1 MNDFRKGIFYGISI
15 AIIAFL
21 AINILS
27 VCYRRFITKDLYYEE
42 KAEAIYKTM
51 EERYTGDIDI
61 EKMYDGIYTGMVYG
75 VADKYSRYISAE
87 DYELFKQQT
96 EGNYC
101 GIGAITSA
109 DQDTDSVAIE
119 AVYDN
124 SPAQKAGIKDGDIIK
139 KVEDFNVNYSTYYDA
154 IDMIRGEENTK
165 FKMTLYRPSE
175 NETYTT
181 EITRANVD
189 TPTVAHNIINN
200 DIGYLRITGFEEVTK
215 EQFKENEEA
224 LKAKNIKALIIDLRN
239 NPGGLLTTVSEI
251 ADEFMSEGV
260 ITYTEDKNGKREY
273 VYAKDGRWDI
283 PVVILVN
290 ENSASAS
297 ELLTGALKDEGIA
310 KVVGVNTYGKG
321 VVQTTYPFNDGSA
334 LKITTSKYY
343 TPKGVCIDGVGIA
356 PDVEVIADKEFKLS
370 LITNDIAEYDIN
382 NDVQLAKAVELIK

>member
-1 MNDFRKGIFYGISI
+1 MNDFRKGILYGISI
-15 AIIAFL
+15 SVIAVL

-27 VCYRRFITKDLYYEE
+27 VSYRRFITKDLYYEQ
-42 KAEAIYKTM
+42 KAKAIYETM
-51 EERYTGDIDI
+51 DKKYTGDIDI

-101 GIGAITSA
+101 GIGAITGA
-109 DQDTDSVAIE
+109 DIDTDSVTIE

-124 SPAQKAGIKDGDIIK
+124 SPADKAGLKEGDIIK
-139 KVEDFNVNYSTYYDA
+139 KVEDFSVNYSTYYDA
-154 IDMIRGEENTK
+154 IDMIRGDENTK

-175 NETYTT
+175 NKTYTA
-181 EITRANVD
+181 EITRAKVD
-189 TPTVAHNIINN
+189 TPTVAVNIINN
-200 DIGYLRITGFEEVTK
+200 DIGYMRITGFDEVTK
-215 EQFKENEEA
+215 EQFKKNEEA
-224 LKAKNIKALIIDLRN
+224 LKSKNIKSLIIDLRN

-251 ADEFMSEGV
+251 ADEFMEKGV
-260 ITYTEDKNGKREY
+260 ITYTEDKNGKKEY

-283 PVVILVN
+283 PVVIIVN

-310 KVVGVNTYGKG
+310 TVVGVNTYGKG
-321 VVQTTYPFNDGSA
+321 VVQTTFPFNDGSA
-334 LKITTSKYY
+334 IKITTSKYY

-356 PDVEVIADKEFKLS
+356 PDVEIEADSEFKLS
-370 LITNDIAEYDIN
+370 LITNDVAEYDIN